1 MYLSELKIK
10 NLRQFGE
17 GEKAL
22 TLPLNA
28 GLNVLVGENNA
39 GKTTIIDAIR
49 YALGTSDQG
58 NMQPRKTDYQKTVK
72 TKEIKPIT
80 ITCKFTKLPTK
91 DSEIWKKLQ
100 EATTNRK
107 PSLVFS
113 WKKPDYKKNVFYLKN
128 GKLETFWNSE
138 LLPLLH
144 TTYLRP
150 LRDIESAFSASRQS
164 RLAKVFG
171 GQEKQELQK
180 PAAQYHAVCLE
191 LQTQLL
197 DVINGQS
204 TTFTEASP
212 PVVSNQNPQ
221 DNFTRRVL
229 AWLSTPD
236 EEQLP
241 ISSQITRLKE
251 WKEALWKDIAT
262 TTNKESKLLRE
273 LGKEIGMKMSIPTT
287 VALEQAC
294 VTSALF
300 LAYDQCPYFNP
311 ILEHR
316 QKLLVLDLPEFLK
329 RSLLNQLTY
338 QNKNPSFSSRDALLN
353 GRWLLQQLWK
363 YSERFT
369 ITLELVMALAM
380 EMQQVPLVLKNPQ
393 ILVDAIELATKKI
406 EQSDWSESEQMELD
420 MSGVSF
426 LDSQLSLVGDM
437 LNLESNIGDE
447 LSDESKPLEM
457 VVNAANKK
465 VREFLIEGQNALEIL
480 RSELIEILN
489 TKEYPNTAS
498 KIEPILKPVL
508 ELLSSLGDTP
518 PNESIKQQ
526 QQCLSN
532 AANQLGIAPPLA
544 VAIRVWDETR
554 LEKAEYW
561 IQKEFEKWF
570 AGWLYKQFQDSFKV
584 QLSQYHESFNQE
596 YVETIQKAKDNPLG
610 KIQSNLSAF
619 SLTPC
624 PEVQLSSNQDA
635 MRADIAEHTLSHAL
649 ESKHFN
655 DWDAFFNAQEGSEKG
670 KNVAD
675 WEKED
680 EPRKRFLHALQL
692 TSKQSVGLGY
702 DNLVY
707 IATELLLLEQAEGLK
722 LLLIEEP
729 EAHLHPQLQLKL
741 MKYLDKLAKE
751 KGIQIII
758 TTHSPNLASAVKL
771 ENMTMIQNGQAFSLA
786 EEKTRLQGN
795 DYRFLE
801 RFLDVSKANLFF
813 ARGVLIVEGIA
824 EEILLPTLE
833 KLMGRDL
840 TDYGVSIVN
849 VGGTGLGRYA
859 RIFQRAE
866 GDNRQ
871 INTPVACVT
880 DMDVMPNCAPLILG
894 KVKENEAWSSIH
906 QKNPRQWRG
915 KQDIEDLNNH
925 ADEKIKRIAGELND
939 RQCVKVFVSDQ
950 WTLEYDLAYY
960 GYKNECFLAQLV
972 HSTTI
977 EAIQSERP
985 KAKLDEY
992 IWESILK
999 KAKDFPDKHKFQVIV
1014 CKDKE
1019 KKVDDRKYDTIEMIE
1034 KKNEAEILASYI
1046 YSLFITKEASKS
1058 TAAQYLAQAL
1068 EDDFEKNPKRNW
1080 REILPVYLVN
1090 AIDHVTTPLP
1100 TRT

>member
-1 MYLSELKIK
+1 MYLSELKIEHF
-10 NLRQFGE
+10 RQFGK
-17 GEKAL
+17 GDKAL

-49 YALGTSDQG
+49 WALGT
-58 NMQPRKTDYQKTVK
+58 TDHNILT
-72 TKEIKPIT
+72 
-80 ITCKFTKLPTK
+80 LK
-91 DSEIWKKLQ
+91 DEDFH
-100 EATTNRK
+100 TDT
-107 PSLVFS
+107 
-113 WKKPDYKKNVFYLKN
+113 KNVNMKCEISLSKKEHQRLLLAKEPKELKELPRHLQWFKKHANDNKPVELYFDHYEKTN
-128 GKLETFWNSE
+128 GKLTF
-138 LLPLLH
+138 LH
-144 TTYLRP
+144 ATFLRP
-150 LRDIESAFSASRQS
+150 LRDIKSAFSASRQS
-164 RLAKVFG
+164 RLAKVFRD
-171 GQEKQELQK
+171 QQQVLQK
-180 PAAQYHAVCLE
+180 PITQYHTLCLE

-204 TTFTEASP
+204 TTFTETSP
-212 PVVSNQNPQ
+212 PVVSNQNSQ

-262 TTNKESKLLRE
+262 TLLRE

-287 VALEQAC
+287 VAREQVC

-300 LAYDQCPYFNP
+300 LAYDQCPYFNH

-329 RSLLNQLTY
+329 KSLLNQLTC
-338 QNKNPSFSSRDALLN
+338 QNKNSSFSSRDALIS
-353 GRWLLQQLWK
+353 GRWLLEQLWK
-363 YSERFT
+363 YPERFT
-369 ITLELVMALAM
+369 IKLELIMALAM
-380 EMQQVPLVLKNPQ
+380 EMHQVPLVLKNPQ
-393 ILVDAIELATKKI
+393 TLVDAIELATKKI

-420 MSGVSF
+420 MSGVIF
-426 LDSQLSLVGDM
+426 LDSQLSLVGDI
-437 LNLESNIGDE
+437 LNLESNISDE
-447 LSDESKPLEM
+447 LYDKSKPLEM
-457 VVNAANKK
+457 VVNAANKE
-465 VREFLIEGQNALEIL
+465 VQEFLIGGQNTLKTL
-480 RSELIEILN
+480 RDELIEMLN
-489 TKEYPNTAS
+489 AKEYPNTAS

-526 QQCLSN
+526 QCLSN
-532 AANQLGIAPPLA
+532 AVNQLGIAPPLA

-554 LEKAEYW
+554 REKAISW
-561 IQKEFEKWF
+561 IGDEFEKWF
-570 AGWLYKQFQDSFKV
+570 EGWLYKQFQDSFEV

-596 YVETIQKAKDNPLG
+596 YVETIQKDKDNPLG

-635 MRADIAEHTLSHAL
+635 MRANIAEHTLSHAL

-707 IATELLLLEQAEGLK
+707 IATELLLLEQATEGLK
-722 LLLIEEP
+722 LLLIKEP

-741 MKYLDKLAKE
+741 MKYLDKLAQDE
-751 KGIQIII
+751 GIQIIV

-786 EEKTRLQGN
+786 EKLTRLQGN

-824 EEILLPTLE
+824 EEILLPTLA
-833 KLMGRDL
+833 KLIGRDL

-871 INTPVACVT
+871 INIPVACVT
-880 DMDVMPNCAPLILG
+880 DMDVMPNCAPDIL
-894 KVKENEAWSSIH
+894 KLKKEA
-906 QKNPRQWRG
+906 KNRQWRAKYHFNNDTEALKLEREEIEVNLAGTKG
-915 KQDIEDLNNH
+915 KRQSVQVFV
-925 ADEKIKRIAGELND
+925 ADE
-939 RQCVKVFVSDQ
+939 
-950 WTLEYDLAYY
+950 WTFEYDLAYFGLTKNSQY
-960 GYKNECFLAQLV
+960 LAKSVHIAARLAKKDASLAKSTKTQDNETFEQALTQEKNTAETDFDDLVKDSKSGDGYNCQEMLATNV
-972 HSTTI
+972 
-977 EAIQSERP
+977 
-985 KAKLDEY
+985 
-992 IWESILK
+992 
-999 KAKDFPDKHKFQVIV
+999 
-1014 CKDKE
+1014 
-1019 KKVDDRKYDTIEMIE
+1019 
-1034 KKNEAEILASYI
+1034 
-1046 YSLFITKEASKS
+1046 YSLFTNGTKASKS
-1058 TAAQYLAQAL
+1058 IAAQYLADAL
-1068 EDDFEKNPKRNW
+1068 EKETQFNKQQW
-1080 REILPVYLVN
+1080 REILPPYLVN
-1090 AIDHVTTPLP
+1090 AIDYVTAPITNP
-1100 TRT
+1100 T

>member
-1 MYLSELKIK
+1 MYLSQLKIE
-10 NLRQFGE
+10 NFRQFGE
-17 GEKAL
+17 GDKAL

-49 YALGTSDQG
+49 WTLGTADH
-58 NMQPRKTDYQKTVK
+58 NILTLKDEDFHTD
-72 TKEIKPIT
+72 P
-80 ITCKFTKLPTK
+80 
-91 DSEIWKKLQ
+91 
-100 EATTNRK
+100 
-107 PSLVFS
+107 
-113 WKKPDYKKNVFYLKN
+113 KNVNMKCEISLSKKELQLLAKEPEELPKYLQWFKEHSNDNKPVELYFDHYETTN
-128 GKLETFWNSE
+128 GKLTF
-138 LLPLLH
+138 LH
-144 TTYLRP
+144 ATFLRP
-150 LRDIESAFSASRQS
+150 LRDIKSAFSASRQS
-164 RLAKVFG
+164 RLAKVFR
-171 GQEKQELQK
+171 GQQQGLQK

-262 TTNKESKLLRE
+262 TTDKESKLLRE

-300 LAYDQCPYFNP
+300 LAFDQCPYFNH

-316 QKLLVLDLPEFLK
+316 QKLPVLDLPEFLK
-329 RSLLNQLTY
+329 ESLLKQLTC
-338 QNKNPSFSSRDALLN
+338 QNINPSFSSSDALLN

-369 ITLELVMALAM
+369 IKLELIMALAM
-380 EMQQVPLVLKNPQ
+380 EMHQVPLVLKTPQ
-393 ILVDAIELATKKI
+393 TLVDAIELATKKI
-406 EQSDWSESEQMELD
+406 ELSDWSESEQMDLD
-420 MSGVSF
+420 MSGVIF
-426 LDSQLSLVGDM
+426 LDSQLSLDGD
-437 LNLESNIGDE
+437 LLELESEILDE
-447 LSDESKPLEM
+447 LSDESKSLEE
-457 VVNAANKK
+457 VVDAVNKK
-465 VREFLIEGQNALEIL
+465 VQRFQTKGQNTLNRLRHELKQIL
-480 RSELIEILN
+480 KPKN
-489 TKEYPNTAS
+489 YPNIAS

-508 ELLSSLGDTP
+508 ELLPNHEDTTS
-518 PNESIKQQ
+518 NESIKQR
-526 QQCLSN
+526 QCLSN

-554 LEKAEYW
+554 RVKAISW
-561 IQKEFEKWF
+561 IDDEFEKWLE
-570 AGWLYKQFQDSFKV
+570 GWLYKQFQDSFEV
-584 QLSQYHESFNQE
+584 QLSKYHESFNQE

-610 KIQSNLSAF
+610 KIQSNLSVL

-624 PEVQLSSNQDA
+624 PEVKLSSNQDA
-635 MRADIAEHTLSHAL
+635 MRADISEHALSHVL
-649 ESKHFN
+649 KSKHFN
-655 DWDAFFNAQEGSEKG
+655 DWDAFFNAQEGKEND

-680 EPRKRFLHALQL
+680 EPLKRFLHALQL

-707 IATELLLLEQAEGLK
+707 IATELLLLEQAKGLK

-741 MKYLDKLAKE
+741 MKYLDKLATD
-751 KGIQIII
+751 KGIQIIV

-786 EEKTRLQGN
+786 EEQTRLQGN

-824 EEILLPTLE
+824 EEILLPTLA
-833 KLMGRDL
+833 KLIGRDL

-871 INTPVACVT
+871 INIPVACVT
-880 DMDVMPNCAPLILG
+880 DMDVMPNSAQNIISKKLKTEKEIGGIDTPTW
-894 KVKENEAWSSIH
+894 KAHRASKKENDG
-906 QKNPRQWRG
+906 QN
-915 KQDIEDLNNH
+915 
-925 ADEKIKRIAGELND
+925 
-939 RQCVKVFVSDQ
+939 VKTFVSNR
-950 WTLEYDLAYY
+950 WTFEYDLAYF
-960 GYKNECFLAQLV
+960 GLLNNCNFLVENAC
-972 HSTTI
+972 S
-977 EAIQSERP
+977 AIQLARTDISLNETEISN
-985 KAKLDEY
+985 KTDE
-992 IWESILK
+992 
-999 KAKDFPDKHKFQVIV
+999 AMKFLEKI
-1014 CKDKE
+1014 KE
-1019 KKVDDRKYDTIEMIE
+1019 DAE
-1034 KKNEAEILASYI
+1034 KITDCTEKRSYI
-1046 YSLFITKEASKS
+1046 ATRIYAHLEERTATYRKVKCNKGAKGSKAI
-1058 TAAQYLAQAL
+1058 AAQYLADA
-1068 EDDFEKNPKRNW
+1068 FEKCTQFTEQQW
-1080 REILPVYLVN
+1080 REILPKYLVD
-1090 AIDHVTTPLP
+1090 AIDHVTTPI
-1100 TRT
+1100 TS